1 MSQAAAMLTAEPRLI
16 SEQMGF
22 SSGARPLPPGARH
35 PWRRER
41 FDFSCGQLLPFFPA
55 LESMRVHEPASS
67 VSSSSAASEWQ
78 TRPGAASPLSR
89 RLPRAQT
96 PGRGRRRLAGSS
108 ARAPARTSPN
118 VPGDG
123 SSVAHAGRH
132 RRPRAQT
139 ARPAVSLPSVGR
151 GGTSCHSRRVSI
163 KYKENTSA
171 RSVRFGVVSDFIT
184 QTE

>member
-41 FDFSCGQLLPFFPA
+41 FDFSCGQFLPFFPA
-55 LESMRVHEPASS
+55 LESTRVHKPASS
-67 VSSSSAASEWQ
+67 VSSASAASECQ

-89 RLPRAQT
+89 RLARAQT
-96 PGRGRRRLAGSS
+96 PGRGRRPWRGAARGLRHARPQTSLAT
-108 ARAPARTSPN
+108 AAPSHTR
-118 VPGDG
+118 
-123 SSVAHAGRH
+123 GRH

-171 RSVRFGVVSDFIT
+171 
-184 QTE
+184 

>member
-1 MSQAAAMLTAEPRLI
+1 MLTAEPRLI

-41 FDFSCGQLLPFFPA
+41 FDFSCGQFLPFFPA
-55 LESMRVHEPASS
+55 LESTRVHKPPSLPPPPHRSARHGRVRPARSP
-67 VSSSSAASEWQ
+67 AAWLGL
-78 TRPGAASPLSR
+78 RPRDEGVGTWRGAAR
-89 RLPRAQT
+89 RLRH
-96 PGRGRRRLAGSS
+96 
-108 ARAPARTSPN
+108 ARPRTSLATAAP
-118 VPGDG
+118 
-123 SSVAHAGRH
+123 SHTRGRH

-171 RSVRFGVVSDFIT
+171 
-184 QTE
+184 

>member
-41 FDFSCGQLLPFFPA
+41 FDFSCGQFLPFFPA
-55 LESMRVHEPASS
+55 LESTRVHKPASS
-67 VSSSSAASEWQ
+67 VSSSSAASECQ

-89 RLPRAQT
+89 RLARAQT
-96 PGRGRRRLAGSS
+96 PGRGRRHLAGSS

-118 VPGDG
+118 VPGDS
-123 SSVAHAGRH
+123 SSVAHAGAA
-132 RRPRAQT
+132 PEAQGT
-139 ARPAVSLPSVGR
+139 DRPARGLTPVCWQRRDFLSL
-151 GGTSCHSRRVSI
+151 TTCL
-163 KYKENTSA
+163 Y
-171 RSVRFGVVSDFIT
+171 
-184 QTE
+184 

>member
-41 FDFSCGQLLPFFPA
+41 FGFSCGQFLPFFPA
-55 LESMRVHEPASS
+55 LESTRVHKPASS
-67 VSSSSAASEWQ
+67 VSSSSAASECQ

-89 RLPRAQT
+89 RLARAQT
-96 PGRGRRRLAGSS
+96 PGRGRRHLAGSS
-108 ARAPARTSPN
+108 ARAPARTSRTSLATAAP
-118 VPGDG
+118 
-123 SSVAHAGRH
+123 SHTRGRH

-171 RSVRFGVVSDFIT
+171 
-184 QTE
+184 